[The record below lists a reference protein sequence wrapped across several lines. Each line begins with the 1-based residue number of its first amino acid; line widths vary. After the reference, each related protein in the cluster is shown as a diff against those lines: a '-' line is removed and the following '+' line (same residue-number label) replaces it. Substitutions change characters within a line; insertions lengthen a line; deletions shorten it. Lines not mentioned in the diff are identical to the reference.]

1 MKLNTT
7 TVAVIKKFPF
17 CFRSTAAQRL
27 CDHIVVGSNVGDV
40 CEVKMGRSKYA
51 GKIMAIGEYDCK
63 SSAV

>member
-1 MKLNTT
+1 MYIECICSLLLG
-7 TVAVIKKFPF
+7 AL
-17 CFRSTAAQRL
+17 A
-27 CDHIVVGSNVGDV
+27 HVGDV